1 MVSSRLG
8 SVFKLDTQQM
18 MEWAAVA
25 PEDKVAY
32 GSIDPED
39 KVLGKLGVS
48 ASSFEEW
55 LRRSGWTGPT
65 EVFEGGGA
73 FVVDKPATS

>member
-1 MVSSRLG
+1 MVAPRLG

-25 PEDKVAY
+25 PADKVAY
-32 GSIDPED
+32 GSINPGDEG
-39 KVLGKLGVS
+39 LGKLGVS
-48 ASSFEEW
+48 ASTFEEW

-65 EVFEGGGA
+65 EVFEGGDA
-73 FVVDKPATS
+73 FVVNKSATR